1 MATTADPIARLREA
15 IGVQR
20 GPTSW
25 RTVTQDDINAFA
37 QITGDHQWI
46 HVDVERAKR
55 ESPFGTTIAHGNLT
69 LSIIDGL
76 REQISTRDAIDL
88 EQIALG
94 VNMGWNRVRFP
105 APVPAGGRVRAS
117 AELVAVEEK
126 SGGWW
131 EVVDRFTVEAEGA
144 EKPVCVAE
152 SVGRILLRSREAAGD
167 Q

>member
-1 MATTADPIARLREA
+1 MATTADPIAGLRQA

-37 QITGDHQWI
+37 QITGDYQWI
-46 HVDVERAKR
+46 HVDVEGAKR

-76 REQISTRDAIDL
+76 REQISTRDVIDP

-105 APVPAGGRVRAS
+105 APVPAGGRVRAR

-126 SGGWW
+126 GAGWW
-131 EVVDRFTVEAEGA
+131 EVVDRFTIEVEGA

-152 SVGRILLRSREAAGD
+152 SVGRILLRSEDAARD
-167 Q
+167 R

>member
-1 MATTADPIARLREA
+1 MSTTAEPIGRLRDA
-15 IGVQR
+15 IGVRR

-25 RTVTQDDINAFA
+25 RTVTQADIDAFA

-76 REQISTRDAIDL
+76 REQLSMGDAADL
-88 EQIALG
+88 EQIAFG

-105 APVPAGGRVRAS
+105 APVPAGGKVRAFG
-117 AELVAVEEK
+117 ELVSVDEK
-126 SGGWW
+126 GSGWW
-131 EVVDRFTVEAEGA
+131 EVVDRFTVEAEGV
-144 EKPVCVAE
+144 EKPACVAE
-152 SVGRILLRSREAAGD
+152 SVARILLRA
-167 Q
+167 

>member
-1 MATTADPIARLREA
+1 MSATTEPVARLREA

-20 GPTSW
+20 GPSSW
-25 RTVTQDDINAFA
+25 RAVTQDDIDVFA

-69 LSIIDGL
+69 LSMIDGL
-76 REQISTRDAIDL
+76 REEISARDALDS

-105 APVPAGGRVRAS
+105 APVPSGSRIRAT
-117 AELVAVEEK
+117 AELVSVEEK
-126 SGGWW
+126 GNGWW
-131 EVVDRFTVEAEGA
+131 EIVDRFTVETEGG
-144 EKPVCVAE
+144 EKPACVAE
-152 SVGRILLRSREAAGD
+152 SVGRILFKD